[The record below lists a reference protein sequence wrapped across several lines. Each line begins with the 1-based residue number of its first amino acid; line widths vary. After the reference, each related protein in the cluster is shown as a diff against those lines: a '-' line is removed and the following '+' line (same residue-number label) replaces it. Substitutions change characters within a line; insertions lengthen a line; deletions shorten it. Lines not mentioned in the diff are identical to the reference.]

1 MNSIL
6 EVEKVKKDAW
16 VFIFALSLSLCLAGS
31 GISWSADPIKIGIC
45 KPFSGPVGFIGNDL
59 KPGFEMALE
68 EINGAGGVLGRPI
81 ELRYADNQCNPTEG
95 VNAARKLID
104 LDKVVAIIGGACSS
118 ATLAAMPIIAEA
130 KIPQLTLSATNPRIT
145 QMAGKGGN
153 IWQFRLNVDDSIMAK
168 TFAKVIGEK
177 AKRVVMYAANNDW
190 GRGAVKA
197 YTEEFK
203 PLGITLMSAEYF
215 EQGQADYRPSLT
227 KVKGMKPEAL
237 LLIMESRDAS
247 VLVRQMKETGF
258 RPTIFARGSVVTT
271 EFAKAIRDDCTM
283 GDGISEATLNAYG
296 ANPEFDQKFEK
307 KYGQKPHLHG
317 GIGYTGLHVMAKA
330 IQLGGKA
337 EPEAIRQ
344 GLMKLNYTDKTMGP
358 IKFDEY
364 NQAHTSMFITVM
376 QNCQVKL
383 LRIVPTHK

>member
-1 MNSIL
+1 
-6 EVEKVKKDAW
+6 
-16 VFIFALSLSLCLAGS
+16 
-31 GISWSADPIKIGIC
+31 
-45 KPFSGPVGFIGNDL
+45 
-59 KPGFEMALE
+59 MALE
-68 EINGAGGVLGRPI
+68 EINAAGGVLGRPL

-118 ATLAAMPIIAEA
+118 ATLAAMPIIQEA
-130 KIPQLTLSATNPRIT
+130 KLPQLTLSATNPRMT
-145 QMAGKGGN
+145 LMAGKGGN

-168 TFAKVIGEK
+168 TFSKVISEK
-177 AKRVVMYAANNDW
+177 AKKVVMYAANNDW

-203 PLGITLMSAEYF
+203 PHGVTLMSAEYF

-237 LLIMESRDAS
+237 LFIMESRDAS

-283 GDGISEATLNAYG
+283 GEGIMEATLNAYG

-317 GIGYTGLHVMAKA
+317 GIGYTGLNVMAKA
-330 IQLGGKA
+330 IQAGGKA
-337 EPEAIRQ
+337 EPDAIRQ
-344 GLMKLNYTDKTMGP
+344 GLMKLDYTDKTMGP

-376 QNCQVKL
+376 QDCQVKL
-383 LRIVPTHK
+383 LHIVPTHK

>member
-1 MNSIL
+1 MEKTFLGAVFVAIL
-6 EVEKVKKDAW
+6 SFSFLGPAN
-16 VFIFALSLSLCLAGS
+16 A
-31 GISWSADPIKIGIC
+31 ADPIRVGIC
-45 KPFSGPVGFIGNDL
+45 KPFSGPVGFIGQDL

-68 EINGAGGVLGRPI
+68 EINGAGGVLGRP
-81 ELRYADNQCNPTEG
+81 LALYYADNQCNPTEG

-104 LDKVVAIIGGACSS
+104 LDKVSVIIAGACSS
-118 ATLAAMPIIAEA
+118 ATLAIMPIIQEA
-130 KIPQLTLSATNPRIT
+130 KIPMLTLSATSPRIT
-145 QMAGKGGN
+145 QMSGKGGN
-153 IWQFRLNVDDSIMAK
+153 IWEFRLNVDDSIMAK
-168 TFAKVIGEK
+168 TYSKVISEK
-177 AKRVVMYAANNDW
+177 AKKVVMVAANNDW

-197 YTEEFK
+197 YSEEFK
-203 PLGITLMSAEYF
+203 PLGVTLMSAEYF
-215 EQGQADYRPSLT
+215 EQGQSDYRPSLT
-227 KVKGMKPEAL
+227 KVKGMRPDAL

-247 VLVRQMKETGF
+247 VLVRQMKEIGF
-258 RPTIFARGSVVTT
+258 RPQIFARGSVVTT
-271 EFAKAIRDDCTM
+271 EFAKAIQDDCSM
-283 GDGISEATLNAYG
+283 GDGIMEATLNAFG

-317 GIGYTGLHVMAKA
+317 GIGYTGLNVLAKA

-344 GLMKLNYTDKTMGP
+344 GLIDLAYMDKTMGP

-383 LRIVPTHK
+383 LKIVPTHQ